1 MSYLSLY
8 RKWRPQDFNS
18 LVGQDHIKITLEN
31 SITKNKVAHAYL
43 FSGPRGTGKTSVA
56 KIFSKALN
64 CNQKIAGQPCNTC
77 SNCEQINQGSSMD
90 VYEIDAASNRGIDEI
105 RTLRDNVHFLPMNA
119 RYKVYIIDEVH
130 MLTNEAFNALL
141 KTLEEPPSHA
151 IFILAT
157 TEPQKIP
164 ATIHSRCQRYDFH
177 RISTALIIE
186 RLQEVAEKSSIAVD
200 DEALQ
205 LIAINSDGGMRDALS
220 LLDQCS
226 VMGQNITIQ
235 TVRNFLGMSEQENL
249 CLILKL
255 IASKDLLALL
265 QTANAL
271 LATGKESA
279 MIISELINYTRSVLI
294 YQVAPTYADI
304 YLTDNKEN
312 LGEIATLFTQTRL
325 LAIIKRLQEATMEL
339 KTSSRAA
346 ITLEL
351 ALIDICENT
360 FTESGLMARVEELE
374 NKINQLTISPTVIT
388 PVQAKTISTANS
400 VATTVEKFST
410 AVQNNAAQSSA
421 SFSDISV
428 APITPESFTN
438 SMANR
443 EIATTVIE
451 TTKTAP
457 TTMPQ
462 ATTQNI
468 STMTKENLW
477 QEIFA
482 HLKKQGKRSV
492 MACLENAEISSFD
505 DKLIHINASSQF
517 ICDKILEEDYCLL
530 LEKIIKTILGQDLKI
545 DCKIASVQKKNSK
558 IRTAP
563 PKVEPVEVE
572 NTAIAT
578 EAPVDTRESWA
589 VQKALEVFGGILTK
603 LDE

>member
-31 SITKNKVAHAYL
+31 SITQNKVAHAYL

-56 KIFSKALN
+56 KIFAKALN
-64 CNQKIAGQPCNTC
+64 CDQKIAGQPCNAC
-77 SNCEQINQGSSMD
+77 SICEQINQGSCMD

-105 RTLRDNVHFLPMNA
+105 RALRDNVHFLPMNA
-119 RYKVYIIDEVH
+119 HYKVYIIDEVH

-186 RLQEVAEKSSIAVD
+186 RLKEVSGKSSFVI
-200 DEALQ
+200 DEDALQ

-226 VMGQNITIQ
+226 VMDEKITAQ

-249 CLILKL
+249 YLILKL
-255 IASKDLLALL
+255 IAKKDLLAIL
-265 QTANAL
+265 QTANSL
-271 LATGKESA
+271 LATGKEAA
-279 MIISELINYTRSVLI
+279 MIISELINYLRSVLI
-294 YQVAPTYADI
+294 YQVAPTYSDI
-304 YLTDNKEN
+304 YLTDSRDN
-312 LGEIATLFTQTRL
+312 LGQISTLFTQTRL

-360 FTESGLMARVEELE
+360 FTESGLMARLEELE
-374 NKINQLTISPTVIT
+374 NKITQLTITPPVVLPTIINPPVVPITTLIPTLEKVSKVDIPVLVSKTPQTSSTIPAKSPNAMSRTN
-388 PVQAKTISTANS
+388 PV
-400 VATTVEKFST
+400 
-410 AVQNNAAQSSA
+410 AVLPLAESSPLEISSA
-421 SFSDISV
+421 TSNTFSS
-428 APITPESFTN
+428 
-438 SMANR
+438 
-443 EIATTVIE
+443 
-451 TTKTAP
+451 
-457 TTMPQ
+457 
-462 ATTQNI
+462 
-468 STMTKENLW
+468 MTKEKLW

-492 MACLENAEISSFD
+492 IACLENAEIDSFD

-530 LEKIIKTILGQDLKI
+530 LEKIIKTILGQDLKV
-545 DCKIASVQKKNSK
+545 DCQIASMQKKNSTTK
-558 IRTAP
+558 PVPIIENNPVNNNEP
-563 PKVEPVEVE
+563 PNDRE
-572 NTAIAT
+572 N
-578 EAPVDTRESWA
+578 WA
-589 VQKALEVFGGILTK
+589 VKKALEVFGGTLTK